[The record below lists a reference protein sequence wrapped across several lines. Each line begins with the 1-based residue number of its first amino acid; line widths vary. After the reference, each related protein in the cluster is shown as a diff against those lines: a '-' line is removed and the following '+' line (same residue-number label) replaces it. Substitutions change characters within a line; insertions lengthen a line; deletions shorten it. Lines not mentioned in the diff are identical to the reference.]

1 MDLVSNVTVIDNK
14 RLFLVQKSLE
24 EIQKV
29 CERNVDWTVQWT
41 LDIFNND
48 D

>member
-1 MDLVSNVTVIDNK
+1 MDLVSNVAVIDNK

-29 CERNVDWTVQWT
+29 IKSTDHDSFSDTDT
-41 LDIFNND
+41 GHTI
-48 D
+48 